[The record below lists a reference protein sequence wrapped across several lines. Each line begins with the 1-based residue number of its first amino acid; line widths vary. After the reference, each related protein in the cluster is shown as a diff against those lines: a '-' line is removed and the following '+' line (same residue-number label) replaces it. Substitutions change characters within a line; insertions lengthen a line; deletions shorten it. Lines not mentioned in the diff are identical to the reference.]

1 MGGLLWLHLWSF
13 GFICLWCF
21 HPEGSFLKAEEPS
34 FEKKVETDYLIGE
47 IALGEVPFVL
57 YSFTMPKV
65 LVHIFSPVQIH
76 WEANVL
82 GPENTEG
89 LRYQP
94 CLRVVELD
102 FKQTVTSPP
111 QIAAPRLG
119 AGSDRCC
126 LASLTV
132 GFLFPFQSCP
142 CICVLGFYKRL
153 WIFLV
158 SFPSTNWVGVFAFNL
173 KNNILIVVPRL
184 ICC

>member
-21 HPEGSFLKAEEPS
+21 IHPEGSFLKAEEPS
-34 FEKKVETDYLIGE
+34 LEKKIETDYLIGE
-47 IALGEVPFVL
+47 ITLGEVPFVL
-57 YSFTMPKV
+57 YSFTMSKV
-65 LVHIFSPVQIH
+65 LVHIFSPIQIH
-76 WEANVL
+76 WEAKWSREYWGTEISALLKGDGTRLQADCDKPTSDCCPETGRWKWQVL
-82 GPENTEG
+82 
-89 LRYQP
+89 
-94 CLRVVELD
+94 
-102 FKQTVTSPP
+102 S
-111 QIAAPRLG
+111 
-119 AGSDRCC
+119 GS
-126 LASLTV
+126 LIV

-158 SFPSTNWVGVFAFNL
+158 SFPSTNWVGVFTFNL